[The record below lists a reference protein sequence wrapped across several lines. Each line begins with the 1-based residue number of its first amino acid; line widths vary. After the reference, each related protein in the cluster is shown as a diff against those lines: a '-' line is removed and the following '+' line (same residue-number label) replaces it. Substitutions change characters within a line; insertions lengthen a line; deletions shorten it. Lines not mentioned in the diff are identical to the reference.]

1 MAARQLNSS
10 QLILQATVAAEGSAR
25 SIRAM
30 VLVLAKSARQMM
42 SFTEE
47 TTPWWH
53 LPDVYTYADHGV
65 ARQRSDKV
73 KSQKELID
81 EDT

>member
-1 MAARQLNSS
+1 MDKLPWRAVAARQLNSS

-42 SFTEE
+42 SSKEE

-53 LPDVYTYADHGV
+53 L
-65 ARQRSDKV
+65 
-73 KSQKELID
+73 LD
-81 EDT
+81 ESHTQTMVLPGKGAT